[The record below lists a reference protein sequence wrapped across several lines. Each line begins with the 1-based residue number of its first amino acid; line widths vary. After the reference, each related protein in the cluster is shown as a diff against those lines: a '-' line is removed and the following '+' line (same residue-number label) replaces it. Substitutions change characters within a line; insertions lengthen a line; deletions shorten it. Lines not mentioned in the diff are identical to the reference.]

1 MNYDTLSQP
10 WSQTAPENTRLP
22 INPDHPFYYKH
33 FPANWEF
40 GYLKVNVTKGKKT
53 EEKTL
58 PVFFPEVRMERVVPG
73 VNGVHQINGEL
84 GDPSSRLGKLRQAG
98 YVILDPRDHDYMR
111 VYPARY
117 GGKKHSPKFESFRVL
132 ANKVIQDFDRKA
144 FNRWRLELIVNGTIQ
159 IPHDHF
165 MELMILDT
173 KKDPLRYQHS
183 QHIPEV
189 KAQLELL
196 YKKIEDME
204 TARQSILSK
213 GLSYYEELLNG

>member
-22 INPDHPFYYKH
+22 ISPDHPFYYKH

-40 GYLKVNVTKGKKT
+40 GYWTVNVTKGKKT
-53 EEKTL
+53 EEKSL
-58 PVFFPEVRMERVVPG
+58 PVFFPSVDIERVVPG

-111 VYPARY
+111 VYPARF
-117 GGKKHSPKFESFRVL
+117 GGKKHSPRFETYKIL
-132 ANKVIQDFDRKA
+132 ANKIIRNFDQVA
-144 FNRWRLELIVNGTIQ
+144 FNRWRLELMVNGHID

-165 MELMILDT
+165 MELALIDI
-173 KKDPLRYQHS
+173 KKRPDRYINQQHL
-183 QHIPEV
+183 PEV
-189 KAQLELL
+189 KTRLVTM

-213 GLSYYEELLNG
+213 GLAYYEELLNG